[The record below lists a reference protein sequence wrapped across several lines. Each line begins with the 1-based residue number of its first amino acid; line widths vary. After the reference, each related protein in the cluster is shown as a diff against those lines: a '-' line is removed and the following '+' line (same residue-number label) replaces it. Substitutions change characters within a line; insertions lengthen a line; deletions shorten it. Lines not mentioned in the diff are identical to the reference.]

1 MTSSSTLK
9 SKLKSVTN
17 GRKYITSL
25 LKRYSEGDLVEDG
38 EIMDLL
44 AFHPTKKLDKTNV
57 EYLIMRNRNGRE
69 QRRCRRKPIAKAI
82 IHLLCFTSTKQVQI
96 SMTFLM
102 FHVLMEHKKFI
113 WQI

>member
-1 MTSSSTLK
+1 MTSSSNLK

-17 GRKYITSL
+17 GRKYVTSL

-57 EYLIMRNRNGRE
+57 EYLIMR
-69 QRRCRRKPIAKAI
+69 RRKPYNTLALFYKYK
-82 IHLLCFTSTKQVQI
+82 TSPNIDDI
-96 SMTFLM
+96 SYVSCTYGT
-102 FHVLMEHKKFI
+102 
-113 WQI
+113 